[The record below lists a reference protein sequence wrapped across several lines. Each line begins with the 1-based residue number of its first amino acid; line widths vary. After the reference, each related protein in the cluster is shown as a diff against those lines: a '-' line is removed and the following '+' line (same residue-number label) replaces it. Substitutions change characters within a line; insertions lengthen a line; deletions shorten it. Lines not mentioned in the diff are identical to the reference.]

1 MPVESSV
8 VVLGEQGPSS
18 VMRVEPAVVADPG
31 PGEVLIRQT
40 AVGVNYMDVYQRSG
54 SYPLQLPSGIGLE
67 AAGVVEAV
75 GPDVSGFAPGDRV
88 AYGGGPIGAY
98 ARHRLMPA
106 ARLVKV
112 PDGVTDEQAA
122 AVLMK
127 GMTVE
132 YLLCRTYPV
141 KAGETVLFW
150 AAAGGVGLIAG
161 EWGKALGARMIGISG
176 GPDKCRMAEAHGY
189 DVCIDRHSEDVVAR
203 VRELTDG
210 AGVPVVYDS
219 IGAGTYEQTLAC
231 LAPRG
236 YFVSFGTT
244 AGPVPPV
251 MAPDLQHKGS
261 LYFTRP
267 TLATYIAARDD
278 LEMSSAAVFDMVA
291 KGAVK
296 VEIGQRYK
304 LDEAVKAHEDLEA
317 GRTSG
322 SSVILP

>member
-1 MPVESSV
+1 MPVSSRAV
-8 VVLGEQGPSS
+8 TLAEQGPPS
-18 VMRVEPAVVADPG
+18 VLRVATVEVPDPG
-31 PGEVLIRQT
+31 PGQALIRQT
-40 AVGVNYMDVYQRSG
+40 AAGVNYMDIYQRSG

-75 GPDVSGFAPGDRV
+75 GPDVAGLAPGDRV

-98 ARHRLMPA
+98 AEYRLMPA

-112 PDGVTDEQAA
+112 PDAVSDEQAA

-132 YLLCRTYPV
+132 YLVNRTYPV
-141 KAGETVLFW
+141 QAREWVLFY

-161 EWGKALGARMIGISG
+161 QWGKALGARMIGIAG
-176 GPDKCRMAEAHGY
+176 GQEKCKLALANGYEA
-189 DVCIDRHSEDVVAR
+189 CIDRHAENVVER
-203 VRELTDG
+203 VKELTGG
-210 AGVPVVYDS
+210 ASVPVVYDS
-219 IGAGTYEQTLAC
+219 IGSGTFEQSLDC

-244 AGPVPPV
+244 GGPVPPV
-251 MAPDLQHKGS
+251 MAPELQKRGS

-267 TLATYIAARDD
+267 TLATYIAARED
-278 LEMSSAAVFDMVA
+278 LEASAASVFDMVA
-291 KGAVK
+291 KGAVR
-296 VEIGQRYK
+296 VEIGRRYG
-304 LDEAVKAHEDLEA
+304 LDEAVRAHEDLEA

-322 SSVILP
+322 SSIIAL

>member
-1 MPVESSV
+1 MTVSSRAV
-8 VVLGEQGPSS
+8 FLAEQGPPA
-18 VMRVEPAVVADPG
+18 VLHVEPVEVPDPG
-31 PGEVLIRQT
+31 TGQVLIRQT
-40 AVGVNYMDVYQRSG
+40 AAGVNYMDIYQRSG

-67 AAGVVEAV
+67 AAGIVEAV
-75 GPDVSGFAPGDRV
+75 GPDVAAIAAGDRV

-98 ARHRLMPA
+98 AERRLVPA

-132 YLLCRTYPV
+132 YLLNRTYPV
-141 KAGETVLFW
+141 KAGQWVLFH

-161 EWGKALGARMIGISG
+161 QWGKAIGARMIGIAG
-176 GPDKCRMAEAHGY
+176 GPEKCRRAEANGY
-189 DVCIDRHSEDVVAR
+189 EVCIDRHAENVVER
-203 VRELTDG
+203 VKELTGG

-219 IGAGTYEQTLAC
+219 IGAGTFEQSLDC

-244 AGPVPPV
+244 GGPVPPV
-251 MAPDLQHKGS
+251 MAPDLQHRGS

-267 TLATYIAARDD
+267 TLATYIAARED
-278 LEMSSAAVFDMVA
+278 LEASARSVFEMVTA
-291 KGAVK
+291 GAVS
-296 VEIGQRYK
+296 VEIGQRYM
-304 LDEAVKAHEDLEA
+304 LDEAVRAHEDLEG

-322 SSVILP
+322 SSIITL

>member
-1 MPVESSV
+1 MPVESPV
-8 VVLGEQGPSS
+8 IVLAEQGAPS
-18 VMRVEPAVVADPG
+18 VMRLETVDIADPG
-31 PGEVLIRQT
+31 PGEALIRQT
-40 AVGVNYMDVYQRSG
+40 AIGVNYMDIYQRSG
-54 SYPLQLPSGIGLE
+54 SYPLSLPSGIGLE

-75 GPDVSGFAPGDRV
+75 GPDVTGLAPGDRV

-98 ARHRLMPA
+98 AQYRNMPA

-112 PDGVTDEQAA
+112 PDDISDEQAA

-132 YLLCRTYPV
+132 YLLQRTYAV
-141 KAGETVLFW
+141 KPGQWVLFH

-161 EWGKALGARMIGISG
+161 QWGKALGARMIGVAG
-176 GPDKCRMAEAHGY
+176 GPEKCKLALANGYEA
-189 DVCIDRHSEDVVAR
+189 CIDRHGEDIVAK
-203 VRELTDG
+203 VRELTGG

-219 IGAGTYEQTLAC
+219 IGEPTFETSIEC

-278 LEMSSAAVFDMVA
+278 LEASAEAVFAMVA
-291 KGAVK
+291 DGKVK

-304 LDEAVKAHEDLEA
+304 LNEAARAHEELVA
-317 GRTSG
+317 AKTSG
-322 SSVILP
+322 SSIILP

>member
-1 MPVESSV
+1 MTVETRAV
-8 VVLGEQGPSS
+8 RLAEQGP
-18 VMRVEPAVVADPG
+18 PAVLKVETATVPDPG
-31 PGEVLIRQT
+31 AGEALIRQT
-40 AVGVNYMDVYQRSG
+40 AAGINYMDIYQRSG

-75 GPDVSGFAPGDRV
+75 GPDVGGIAAADRV

-98 ARHRLMPA
+98 AEHRIMPA

-132 YLLCRTYPV
+132 YLLNRTYPV
-141 KAGETVLFW
+141 KAGEPVLFW

-161 EWGKALGARMIGISG
+161 QWGKALGARMIGIAG
-176 GPDKCRMAEAHGY
+176 GPDKCRLAEANGY
-189 DVCIDRHSEDVVAR
+189 DTCIDRHSEDVVER
-203 VRELTDG
+203 VKALTGG

-219 IGAGTYEQTLAC
+219 IGAGTFEQSMDC

-244 AGPVPPV
+244 GGPVPPV
-251 MAPDLQHKGS
+251 MAADLQHRGS

-267 TLATYIAARDD
+267 TLATYVAARED
-278 LEMSSAAVFDMVA
+278 LEASAAAVFDMVA

-296 VEIGQRYK
+296 VEIGQRYT

-322 SSVILP
+322 SSILTF

>member
-1 MPVESSV
+1 MSVESPV
-8 VVLGEQGPSS
+8 VMLAEQGPPS
-18 VMRVEPAVVADPG
+18 VLRLETVDIADPG
-31 PGEVLIRQT
+31 PGEVLLRQT
-40 AVGVNYMDVYQRSG
+40 AIGVNYMDIYQRSG
-54 SYPLQLPSGIGLE
+54 SYPLPLPSGIGLE
-67 AAGVVEAV
+67 AAGVVEAA
-75 GPDVSGFAPGDRV
+75 GPDVTGFAPGDRV

-98 ARHRLMPA
+98 AQTRIMPT

-112 PDGVTDEQAA
+112 PERVTDEQAA

-132 YLLCRTYPV
+132 YLMQRTYAVQP
-141 KAGETVLFW
+141 GESVLFH
-150 AAAGGVGLIAG
+150 AAAGGVGSIAG
-161 EWGKALGARMIGISG
+161 QWGKALGARMIGVAG
-176 GPDKCRMAEAHGY
+176 GPEKCERALANGYEACINRHG
-189 DVCIDRHSEDVVAR
+189 EDVVAR
-203 VRELTDG
+203 VGELTGG

-219 IGAGTYEQTLAC
+219 IGGPTFETSMAC

-267 TLATYIAARDD
+267 TLATYVAARED

-291 KGAVK
+291 RGAVK
-296 VEIGQRYK
+296 VEIGQRYR
-304 LDEAVKAHEDLEA
+304 LDQAIRAHEDLEA
-317 GRTSG
+317 GKTSG

>member
-1 MPVESSV
+1 
-8 VVLGEQGPSS
+8 
-18 VMRVEPAVVADPG
+18 
-31 PGEVLIRQT
+31 
-40 AVGVNYMDVYQRSG
+40 MDIYQRSG

-75 GPDVSGFAPGDRV
+75 GPDVGGIAAGDRV

-98 ARHRLMPA
+98 AEHRLMPA

-112 PDGVTDEQAA
+112 PGGVTDEQAA

-132 YLLCRTYPV
+132 YLLNRTYPV
-141 KAGETVLFW
+141 KAGEPVLFW

-161 EWGKALGARMIGISG
+161 QWGKALGARMIGIAG
-176 GPDKCRMAEAHGY
+176 GPDKCRLAEANGY
-189 DVCIDRHSEDVVAR
+189 DTCIDRHSEDVVER
-203 VRELTDG
+203 VKALTAG

-219 IGAGTYEQTLAC
+219 IGAGTFEQSMDC

-244 AGPVPPV
+244 GGPVPPV
-251 MAPDLQHKGS
+251 MAADLQHRGS

-267 TLATYIAARDD
+267 TLATYVAARED
-278 LEMSSAAVFDMVA
+278 LEASAAAVFDMVA

-296 VEIGQRYK
+296 VEIGQRYT

-322 SSVILP
+322 SSILTF

>member
-8 VVLGEQGPSS
+8 VVLAEQGAPS
-18 VMRVEPAVVADPG
+18 VMRVESVEVADPG
-31 PGEVLIRQT
+31 PGEALIRQT
-40 AVGVNYMDVYQRSG
+40 AVGVNYMDIYQRSG

-67 AAGVVEAV
+67 AAGTVEAI
-75 GPDVSGFAPGDRV
+75 GPDVSGIAVGERV

-106 ARLVKV
+106 ARLVKI

-141 KAGETVLFW
+141 KAGEAVLFW

-161 EWGKALGARMIGISG
+161 QWGKARGARMIGIAG

-189 DVCIDRHSEDVVAR
+189 DVCIDRHKEDVVAR
-203 VRELTDG
+203 VKELTGG
-210 AGVPVVYDS
+210 AGVPVAYDS
-219 IGAGTYEQTLAC
+219 IGAGTFEQTIDC

-251 MAPDLQHKGS
+251 MAPELQHKGS

-267 TLATYIAARDD
+267 TLATYVAARED

-291 KGAVK
+291 KGTVN
-296 VEIGQRYK
+296 VEIGQHYK
-304 LDEAVKAHEDLEA
+304 LDEAAKAHEELEA
-317 GRTSG
+317 GKTSG
-322 SSVILP
+322 SSIILP

>member
-1 MPVESSV
+1 
-8 VVLGEQGPSS
+8 
-18 VMRVEPAVVADPG
+18 MRVENVEVPDPG
-31 PGEVLIRQT
+31 AGQALIRQT
-40 AVGVNYMDVYQRSG
+40 ASGVNYMDIYQRSG

-67 AAGVVEAV
+67 AAGVVEAI
-75 GPDVSGFAPGDRV
+75 GPDVGGIAPGDRV

-98 ARHRLMPA
+98 AEHRLMPA
-106 ARLVKV
+106 ARLVRV

-127 GMTVE
+127 GMTAE
-132 YLLCRTYPV
+132 YLLNRTYPV
-141 KAGETVLFW
+141 TAGEWVLFY

-161 EWGKALGARMIGISG
+161 QWGKARGARMIGIAG
-176 GPDKCRMAEAHGY
+176 GPEKCKLALANGYEA
-189 DVCIDRHSEDVVAR
+189 CIDRHTENVVER
-203 VRELTDG
+203 VKELSGG

-219 IGAGTYEQTLAC
+219 IGAGTYEQSLDC

-244 AGPVPPV
+244 GGPVPPV
-251 MAPDLQHKGS
+251 MAPDLQHRGS

-267 TLATYIAARDD
+267 TLATYVAARQD
-278 LEMSSAAVFDMVA
+278 LEASANAVFDMVGRSA
-291 KGAVK
+291 IK
-296 VEIGQRYK
+296 VEIGQRYG

-322 SSVILP
+322 SSIIVP

>member
-1 MPVESSV
+1 MPVSSRAV
-8 VVLGEQGPSS
+8 TLAEQGPPS
-18 VMRVEPAVVADPG
+18 VLRVEIVEVPDPG
-31 PGEVLIRQT
+31 PGQVLIRQT
-40 AVGVNYMDVYQRSG
+40 AAGVNYMDIYQRSG

-75 GPDVSGFAPGDRV
+75 GPGVGNFAPGDRV
-88 AYGGGPIGAY
+88 AYGGGPIGSY
-98 ARHRLMPA
+98 AERRLMPA
-106 ARLVKV
+106 ARLVKL
-112 PDGVTDEQAA
+112 PEGISDEQAT

-132 YLLCRTYPV
+132 YLLQRTYPV
-141 KAGETVLFW
+141 KPGQWVLFY

-161 EWGKALGARMIGISG
+161 QWGKALGARMIGIAG
-176 GPDKCRMAEAHGY
+176 GPDKCKLALAKGYEA
-189 DVCIDRHSEDVVAR
+189 CIDRHAENVVER
-203 VRELTDG
+203 VKELTGG

-219 IGAGTYEQTLAC
+219 IGAGTYEQSLDC

-236 YFVSFGTT
+236 CFVSFGTT

-251 MAPDLQHKGS
+251 MAPDLQHRGS

-267 TLATYIAARDD
+267 TLATYIAARED
-278 LEMSSAAVFDMVA
+278 LEASAGVVFDMVA

-296 VEIGQRYK
+296 VETGQRYA
-304 LDEAVKAHEDLEA
+304 LDDAVRAHEDLEA

-322 SSVILP
+322 SSILTL

>member
-1 MPVESSV
+1 MTVETRAV
-8 VVLGEQGPSS
+8 RLAEQGP
-18 VMRVEPAVVADPG
+18 PAVLKVETATVPDPG
-31 PGEVLIRQT
+31 AGEALIRQT
-40 AVGVNYMDVYQRSG
+40 AAGINYMDIYQRSG

-75 GPDVSGFAPGDRV
+75 GPDVGGIAAADRV

-98 ARHRLMPA
+98 AEHRIMPA
-106 ARLVKV
+106 ARLVNV

-132 YLLCRTYPV
+132 YLLNRTYPV
-141 KAGETVLFW
+141 KAGEPVLFW

-161 EWGKALGARMIGISG
+161 QWGKALGARMIGIAG
-176 GPDKCRMAEAHGY
+176 GPDKCRLAEANGY
-189 DVCIDRHSEDVVAR
+189 DTCIDRHSEDVVER
-203 VRELTDG
+203 VKALTGG

-219 IGAGTYEQTLAC
+219 IGAGTFEQSMDC

-244 AGPVPPV
+244 GGPVPPV
-251 MAPDLQHKGS
+251 MAADLQHRGS

-267 TLATYIAARDD
+267 TLATYVAARED
-278 LEMSSAAVFDMVA
+278 LEASAAAVFDMVA

-296 VEIGQRYK
+296 VEIGQRYT

-322 SSVILP
+322 SSILTF

>member
-1 MPVESSV
+1 MPVSSRV
-8 VVLGEQGPSS
+8 VMLAEQGPPS
-18 VMRVEPAVVADPG
+18 VMHVENVEVPDPG
-31 PGEVLIRQT
+31 AGQALIRQT
-40 AVGVNYMDVYQRSG
+40 AAGVNYMDIYQRSG

-67 AAGVVEAV
+67 AAGVVEAI
-75 GPDVSGFAPGDRV
+75 GPDVGGIAPGDRV

-98 ARHRLMPA
+98 AEHRLMPA

-127 GMTVE
+127 GMTAE
-132 YLLCRTYPV
+132 YLLNRTYPV
-141 KAGETVLFW
+141 KAGEWVLFY

-161 EWGKALGARMIGISG
+161 QWGRARGARMIGIAG
-176 GPDKCRMAEAHGY
+176 GPEKCRLALANGYEA
-189 DVCIDRHSEDVVAR
+189 CIDRHAENVVER
-203 VRELTDG
+203 VRELTGG

-219 IGAGTYEQTLAC
+219 IGAGTFEQTLDC

-244 AGPVPPV
+244 GGPVPPV
-251 MAPDLQHKGS
+251 MAPDLQHRGS

-267 TLATYIAARDD
+267 TLATYVAARED
-278 LEMSSAAVFDMVA
+278 LEASAGAAFDMVA
-291 KGAVK
+291 KGAIK
-296 VEIGQRYK
+296 VEIGQRYG
-304 LDEAVKAHEDLEA
+304 LDEAAKAHEDLEA

-322 SSVILP
+322 SSIIVP

>member
-1 MPVESSV
+1 MTVETRAV
-8 VVLGEQGPSS
+8 RLAEQGP
-18 VMRVEPAVVADPG
+18 PAVLKVETATVPDPG
-31 PGEVLIRQT
+31 AGEALIRQT
-40 AVGVNYMDVYQRSG
+40 AAGINYMDIYQRSG

-75 GPDVSGFAPGDRV
+75 GPDVGGIAAGDRV

-98 ARHRLMPA
+98 AEHRIMPA
-106 ARLVKV
+106 ARLVNV

-132 YLLCRTYPV
+132 YLLNRTYPV
-141 KAGETVLFW
+141 KAGEPVLFW

-161 EWGKALGARMIGISG
+161 QWGKALGARMIGIAG
-176 GPDKCRMAEAHGY
+176 GPDKCRLAEANGY
-189 DVCIDRHSEDVVAR
+189 DTCIDRHSEDVVER
-203 VRELTDG
+203 VKALTGG

-219 IGAGTYEQTLAC
+219 IGAGTFEQSMDC

-244 AGPVPPV
+244 GGPVPPV
-251 MAPDLQHKGS
+251 MAADLQHKGS

-267 TLATYIAARDD
+267 TLATYVAARED
-278 LEMSSAAVFDMVA
+278 LEASAAAVFDMVA

-296 VEIGQRYK
+296 VEIGQRYT

-322 SSVILP
+322 SSILTF

>member
-1 MPVESSV
+1 MPVSSRV
-8 VVLGEQGPSS
+8 VTLAEQGPPT
-18 VMRVEPAVVADPG
+18 VMRVENVEIPAPG
-31 PGEVLIRQT
+31 AGQALIRQT
-40 AVGVNYMDVYQRSG
+40 AAGVNYMDIYQRSG

-75 GPDVSGFAPGDRV
+75 GSGVSGVAVGARV

-98 ARHRLMPA
+98 AERRIVTA
-106 ARLVKV
+106 ERLVGI
-112 PDGVTDEQAA
+112 PDGVSDEQAA

-127 GMTVE
+127 GMTAE

-141 KAGETVLFW
+141 KAGENALFW

-161 EWGKALGARMIGISG
+161 QWGKALGARMIGIAG
-176 GPDKCRMAEAHGY
+176 GPEKCKLAEANGY

-203 VRELTDG
+203 VKELTDG
-210 AGVPVVYDS
+210 KGVPVVYDS
-219 IGAGTYEQTLAC
+219 IGAGTFEQSMDC

-244 AGPVPPV
+244 GGPVPPV

-267 TLATYIAARDD
+267 TLATYVAARED
-278 LEMSSAAVFDMVA
+278 LEASANAVFDMVS

-296 VEIGQRYK
+296 IEIGQRYG
-304 LDEAVKAHEDLEA
+304 LDEAAKAHEDLEA

-322 SSVILP
+322 SSVIVL

>member
-1 MPVESSV
+1 MTVETRAV
-8 VVLGEQGPSS
+8 RLAEQGP
-18 VMRVEPAVVADPG
+18 PAVLKVESVAVPDPG
-31 PGEVLIRQT
+31 AGEALIRQT
-40 AVGVNYMDVYQRSG
+40 AAGVNYMDIYQRSG

-75 GPDVSGFAPGDRV
+75 GPDVGGIAAGDRV

-98 ARHRLMPA
+98 AEHRVMPA
-106 ARLVKV
+106 GRLVKI

-132 YLLCRTYPV
+132 YLLNRTYPV
-141 KAGETVLFW
+141 QAGQPVLFW

-161 EWGKALGARMIGISG
+161 QWGKALGARMIGIAG
-176 GPDKCRMAEAHGY
+176 GPDKCKLAEASGY
-189 DVCIDRHSEDVVAR
+189 HVCIDRHSEDVTAR
-203 VRELTDG
+203 VKELTDG
-210 AGVPVVYDS
+210 KGVPVVYDS
-219 IGAGTYEQTLAC
+219 IGAGTYEQTMDC

-244 AGPVPPV
+244 GGPVPPV

-267 TLATYIAARDD
+267 TLATYVAARED
-278 LEMSSAAVFDMVA
+278 LEASAAAVFDMVA

-296 VEIGQRYK
+296 VEIGQRYT

-322 SSVILP
+322 SSIITF

>member
-8 VVLGEQGPSS
+8 VILEEQGSPS
-18 VMRVEPAVVADPG
+18 VMQVKSVEVTDPG
-31 PGEVLIRQT
+31 AGEALIRQT

-54 SYPLQLPSGIGLE
+54 SYPLELPSGIGLE
-67 AAGVVEAV
+67 AAGIVEAV
-75 GPDVSGFAPGDRV
+75 GPDVKGIAAGDRV

-106 ARLVKV
+106 ARLVKI
-112 PDGVTDEQAA
+112 PDGVTDDQAA

-132 YLLCRTYPV
+132 YLLCRTYQV
-141 KAGETVLFW
+141 KAGESVLFW
-150 AAAGGVGLIAG
+150 AAAGGIGLIAG
-161 EWGKALGARMIGISG
+161 QWGSALGARMIGIAG
-176 GPDKCRMAEAHGY
+176 GPDKCRLAEANGY
-189 DVCIDRHSEDVVAR
+189 EVCIDRRSEDVVER
-203 VRELTDG
+203 VRELTDD
-210 AGVPVVYDS
+210 AGVPVAYDS

-267 TLATYIAARDD
+267 TLATYIAARED
-278 LEMSSAAVFDMVA
+278 LEMSSSAVFDMVA

-304 LDEAVKAHEDLEA
+304 LEEVVKAHEDLEA
-317 GRTSG
+317 GKTSG
-322 SSVILP
+322 SSIILP

>member
-1 MPVESSV
+1 MPVSSRAV
-8 VVLGEQGPSS
+8 ALAEQGPPS
-18 VMRVEPAVVADPG
+18 VMRVENVEVPDPG
-31 PGEVLIRQT
+31 AGQALIRQT
-40 AVGVNYMDVYQRSG
+40 AAGVNYMDIYQRSG

-67 AAGVVEAV
+67 ATGVVEAI
-75 GPDVSGFAPGDRV
+75 GPDVGGIAPGDRV

-98 ARHRLMPA
+98 AEHRLMPA

-127 GMTVE
+127 GMTAE
-132 YLLCRTYPV
+132 YLLNRTYAV
-141 KAGETVLFW
+141 TAGEWVLFY

-161 EWGKALGARMIGISG
+161 QWGKALGARMIGIAG
-176 GPDKCRMAEAHGY
+176 GPEKCKLALANGYEA
-189 DVCIDRHSEDVVAR
+189 CIDRHAENVVER
-203 VRELTDG
+203 VKALTG
-210 AGVPVVYDS
+210 GTGVPVVYDS
-219 IGAGTYEQTLAC
+219 IGAGTFEQSLDC

-244 AGPVPPV
+244 GGPVPPV
-251 MAPDLQHKGS
+251 MAPDLQHRGS

-267 TLATYIAARDD
+267 TLATYVAARED
-278 LEMSSAAVFDMVA
+278 LEASAGAVFDMVA

-296 VEIGQRYK
+296 VEIGQRYG
-304 LDEAVKAHEDLEA
+304 LDEAAKAHEDLEA

-322 SSVILP
+322 SSIVVP

>member
-1 MPVESSV
+1 MPVSSRV
-8 VVLGEQGPSS
+8 VSLAEQGPPS
-18 VMRVEPAVVADPG
+18 VLRVATVEVPDPG
-31 PGEVLIRQT
+31 PDQVLIRQT
-40 AVGVNYMDVYQRSG
+40 AAGVNYMDIYQRSG

-75 GPDVSGFAPGDRV
+75 GPDVAGLATGDRV

-98 ARHRLMPA
+98 AEHRLMPA
-106 ARLVKV
+106 PRLVKV
-112 PDGVTDEQAA
+112 PDGVGDEQAA

-132 YLLCRTYPV
+132 YLLNRTYPV
-141 KAGETVLFW
+141 KAGEWVLFY

-161 EWGKALGARMIGISG
+161 QWGKALGARMIGIAG
-176 GPDKCRMAEAHGY
+176 GPEKCKLALANGYEA
-189 DVCIDRHSEDVVAR
+189 CIDRRTEDVVER
-203 VRELTDG
+203 VKELTGG

-219 IGAGTYEQTLAC
+219 IGAGTFEQSLDC

-244 AGPVPPV
+244 GGPVPPV
-251 MAPDLQHKGS
+251 MAPELQKRGS

-267 TLATYIAARDD
+267 TLATYIAARAD
-278 LEMSSAAVFDMVA
+278 LEASAASVFDMVA
-291 KGAVK
+291 KGAIK
-296 VEIGQRYK
+296 VGIGQRYR
-304 LDEAVKAHEDLEA
+304 LDEALRAHEDLES

-322 SSVILP
+322 SSIITL

>member
-1 MPVESSV
+1 MAVEARAV
-8 VVLGEQGPSS
+8 RLAEQGPPS
-18 VMRVEPAVVADPG
+18 VLKVETVTVPDPG
-31 PGEVLIRQT
+31 AGEALIRQT
-40 AVGVNYMDVYQRSG
+40 AAGINYMDVYQRSG

-67 AAGVVEAV
+67 AAGVVEAI
-75 GPDVSGFAPGDRV
+75 GPDVTGLAAGDRV

-98 ARHRLMPA
+98 AERRIMPA
-106 ARLVKV
+106 ARLVRI

-127 GMTVE
+127 GMTAE

-141 KAGETVLFW
+141 KAGEAVLFW

-161 EWGKALGARMIGISG
+161 QWGKALGARMIGIAG
-176 GPDKCRMAEAHGY
+176 GPDKCRLAEANGY

-203 VRELTDG
+203 VKELTGG
-210 AGVPVVYDS
+210 AGVPVAYDS
-219 IGAGTYEQTLAC
+219 IGAGTYEQTMDC

-244 AGPVPPV
+244 GGPVPPV

-267 TLATYIAARDD
+267 TLATYIAARED
-278 LEMSSAAVFDMVA
+278 LEMSAAAVFDMVA

-296 VEIGQRYK
+296 IEIGQRYR

>member
-8 VVLGEQGPSS
+8 IVLAEQGPPS
-18 VMRVEPAVVADPG
+18 VMRVETVAVANPG
-31 PGEVLIRQT
+31 PGEALIRQT

-67 AAGVVEAV
+67 AAGIVEAV
-75 GPDVSGFAPGDRV
+75 GPDVSGIAVGERV

-106 ARLVKV
+106 ARLVKI

-141 KAGETVLFW
+141 KAGEAVLFW

-161 EWGKALGARMIGISG
+161 QWGKARGARMIGIAG
-176 GPDKCRMAEAHGY
+176 GPDKSRMAEAHGY
-189 DVCIDRHSEDVVAR
+189 DVCIDRHNEDVVAR
-203 VRELTDG
+203 VKELTGG
-210 AGVPVVYDS
+210 AGVPVAYDS
-219 IGAGTYEQTLAC
+219 IGAGTFEQTIDC

-251 MAPDLQHKGS
+251 MAPELQHKGS

-267 TLATYIAARDD
+267 TLATYVAARKD

-291 KGAVK
+291 KGAVNI
-296 VEIGQRYK
+296 EIGQRYK
-304 LDEAVKAHEDLEA
+304 LEEAAKAHEELEA
-317 GRTSG
+317 GKTSG
-322 SSVILP
+322 SSIILP